1 MQEYGKSDLGEL
13 KQLLYSTHAHDAVL
27 EIVEHIWAEDR
38 IRIQLFNPIFH
49 EKIDLTLS
57 GVETVFAWKGS
68 EYGSRETVLSLT
80 IEEDFSYL
88 ETHLPKHSQLF
99 EDTVYLLFQMFS
111 GDELHIAAKKV
122 MVQVLQQCGETGADT
137 GRIHPGN

>member
-27 EIVEHIWAEDR
+27 ENVEHIWAEDR

-49 EKIDLTLS
+49 EKIELILS
-57 GVETVFAWKGS
+57 GVETVFIWKGS

-99 EDTVYLLFQMFS
+99 EDAVYLLFQMFS

-137 GRIHPGN
+137 RIHPGN